1 MMQKIKMNLMEITLY
16 GFLESSD
23 FVEKIVSNLPIRSKI
38 QFWGDE
44 IYFPIPVYEDSFEKL
59 IEVVIKGDIAYWPP
73 GNAFCIFWGPTPM
86 SISNEIRPASPVKV
100 IGSMQTD
107 PKVFSEFDNGEIITI
122 EKIN

>member
-1 MMQKIKMNLMEITLY
+1 MMQKIKINLREITLY
-16 GFLESSD
+16 GFLENSD

-59 IEVVIKGDIAYWPP
+59 VEVVNKGDIAYWPP

-86 SISNEIRPASPVKV
+86 STSNEIRPASPVKV

>member
-1 MMQKIKMNLMEITLY
+1 MQKIKINLREITLY
-16 GFLESSD
+16 GFLENSD

-59 IEVVIKGDIAYWPP
+59 VEVVNKGDIAYWPP

-86 SISNEIRPASPVKV
+86 STSNEIRPASPVKI